1 MTLRVLRD
9 NAVGKL
15 GKGDYRVV
23 SVENG
28 GRVWLIGQDGKNRY
42 IRPDLID
49 PNERR
54 DPLKLFEKD
63 QIRLHEGDQIRWG
76 ERDKERDIFKS
87 EKAKVLAVGPE
98 GITIENARGRV
109 DIVQP
114 TDRIM
119 KSVSLSYAINMHQ
132 AQGLTGDKGIGVL
145 NLSERNLS
153 TSRLFHVMV
162 TRIK

>member
-1 MTLRVLRD
+1 MPVNLAREELRYAHNYENGMTLRVLRD

-15 GKGDYRVV
+15 RKGDYRVV

-28 GRVWLIGQDGKNRY
+28 GRVWLMGPDGKNRY

-54 DPLKLFEKD
+54 DQLKLFEKD

-109 DIVQP
+109 GIVQP

-119 KSVSLSYAINMHQ
+119 KSVSLSYAVNM
-132 AQGLTGDKGIGVL
+132 ATPLTCTKH
-145 NLSERNLS
+145 RA
-153 TSRLFHVMV
+153 
-162 TRIK
+162 